1 MSLRL
6 HCNNGRARNESNAFC
21 VRKWNDF
28 CQPTL
33 SGKCWWHHI
42 GVVNTEVVCE
52 ERSDRRRKRSQ
63 NGRGFAT
70 ETRDLCQFRY
80 ISHSRQRQ
88 NPMALCLYVSLMI
101 SEWKD
106 GADEETQSCS
116 TWRWGDCRI
125 LCYGHSGALLDST
138 HLQEER
144 NWPSLLLVYA
154 APILESLSSLP
165 IFFPSW
171 LKCLTS
177 MSRFCNNQI
186 PKPNYSGKLT
196 RRVLSPFYLL
206 LDLLRQNN
214 PSSSN
219 SDVQS

>member
-1 MSLRL
+1 
-6 HCNNGRARNESNAFC
+6 
-21 VRKWNDF
+21 
-28 CQPTL
+28 
-33 SGKCWWHHI
+33 
-42 GVVNTEVVCE
+42 
-52 ERSDRRRKRSQ
+52 
-63 NGRGFAT
+63 
-70 ETRDLCQFRY
+70 
-80 ISHSRQRQ
+80 
-88 NPMALCLYVSLMI
+88 MI

-106 GADEETQSCS
+106 GADEETQSYS

-125 LCYGHSGALLDST
+125 LCYGHSGALLDSIQL
-138 HLQEER
+138 HEER

-154 APILESLSSLP
+154 APILECLSSLP

-214 PSSSN
+214 PSSSLRCSVLGGLS
-219 SDVQS
+219 SDKTTHRNWSASQGACMKLT